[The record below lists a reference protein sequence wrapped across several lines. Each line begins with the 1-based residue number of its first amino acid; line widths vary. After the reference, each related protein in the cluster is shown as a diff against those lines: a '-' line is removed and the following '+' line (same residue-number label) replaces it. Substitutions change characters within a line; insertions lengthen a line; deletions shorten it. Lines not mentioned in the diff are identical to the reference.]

1 MFALL
6 SHKAHQAKRRL
17 PVFLFNSSIDM
28 ASKKPSKAVITKVL
42 KTILDPELF
51 VSIVDLGLVYD
62 IVLNDGTVNI
72 TMTLTTIG
80 CPLFQTIENEV
91 KEKVSAIPGIRSV
104 NVELTFDP
112 PWDSSRLSEKAKA
125 ELGME

>member
-1 MFALL
+1 MTPKQPG
-6 SHKAHQAKRRL
+6 KAA
-17 PVFLFNSSIDM
+17 
-28 ASKKPSKAVITKVL
+28 ITKVL

-62 IVLNDGTVNI
+62 IAIKDNAVKI

-91 KEKVSAIPGIRSV
+91 KEKVLAIPGVQSV
-104 NVELTFDP
+104 DVELTFNP
-112 PWDSSRLSEKAKA
+112 PWDPSRLSEKAKA

>member
-1 MFALL
+1 MTT
-6 SHKAHQAKRRL
+6 
-17 PVFLFNSSIDM
+17 
-28 ASKKPSKAVITKVL
+28 KKPTPAAVKKVL
-42 KTILDPELF
+42 STILDPELF

-62 IVLNDGTVNI
+62 IIVKDGTVNI

-91 KEKVSAIPGIRSV
+91 KEKVSALPGITSV
-104 NVELTFDP
+104 EVGLTFDP
-112 PWDSSRLSEKAKA
+112 PWDPSRLSEAAKA

>member
-1 MFALL
+1 MTPKQPG
-6 SHKAHQAKRRL
+6 KAA
-17 PVFLFNSSIDM
+17 
-28 ASKKPSKAVITKVL
+28 ITKVL

-62 IVLNDGTVNI
+62 IAIKDNAVKI

-91 KEKVSAIPGIRSV
+91 KEKVLAIPGVKSV
-104 NVELTFDP
+104 DVELTFDP
-112 PWDSSRLSEKAKA
+112 PWDPSRLSKKAKA